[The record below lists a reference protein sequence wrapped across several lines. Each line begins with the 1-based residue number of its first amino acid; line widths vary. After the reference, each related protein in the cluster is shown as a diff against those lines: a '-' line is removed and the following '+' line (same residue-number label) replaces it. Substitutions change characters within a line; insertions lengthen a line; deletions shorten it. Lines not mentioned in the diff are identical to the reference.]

1 MGVTRRIQNAVP
13 LPIGRTGFGSV
24 PAFSHDVE
32 IRVFPVDGG
41 TPFGHGIEKH
51 IRVSIHTYAVDSRE
65 FYPPDTVLSQIFH
78 QMRIVL
84 VQVWHALY
92 EPTFYGHAFV
102 IFRYVRIE
110 VGSKTVGRL
119 SITVGEVEPIVRRSV
134 QEPDMLVS
142 AMVEYHIHD
151 DFHTPVMAF
160 GYQIPVIHVCPEPRI
175 DPIIIGCCISMIRPY
190 GHIVFENR
198 IQPNGRYA

>member
-1 MGVTRRIQNAVP
+1 
-13 LPIGRTGFGSV
+13 
-24 PAFSHDVE
+24 
-32 IRVFPVDGG
+32 
-41 TPFGHGIEKH
+41 
-51 IRVSIHTYAVDSRE
+51 
-65 FYPPDTVLSQIFH
+65 
-78 QMRIVL
+78 MRIVL

-119 SITVGEVEPIVRRSV
+119 SITVGEVEPIVRWSV

-175 DPIIIGCCISMIRPY
+175 DPIIIGCCISMIRPA

-198 IQPNGRYA
+198 IQPNGRYAQVFDIVQVLSDTFQVPSMPGIGIVPIYG